1 MRPRSQSQ
9 RGLDLCGRDSDT
21 CRVLAAI
28 IAFLVFVGLFTI
40 LFRFTTR
47 TVGNRVGRF
56 VNARHRAAEAIL
68 NGSQVPEDWVT
79 EAMRRGKSGE
89 RGRRFLLRRLKMLR
103 RYFERSPLVD
113 GEDTRR
119 ILLEAL
125 DEARDVWAEEPA
137 DELLQRRDEG
147 VERA

>member
-1 MRPRSQSQ
+1 LTCPADN
-9 RGLDLCGRDSDT
+9 GDT

-28 IAFLVFVGLFTI
+28 IAFLVFVALFTL

-56 VNARHRAAEAIL
+56 VNARHRAAESIL
-68 NGSQVPEDWVT
+68 DSTQVPEDWVE
-79 EAMRRGKSGE
+79 EAVRKGRSGE
-89 RGRRFLLRRLKMLR
+89 RARRFFLRRLRVLR

-125 DEARDVWAEEPA
+125 DEARDAWAQA
-137 DELLQRRDEG
+137 DPRELLQRRNEG
-147 VERA
+147 AEKP